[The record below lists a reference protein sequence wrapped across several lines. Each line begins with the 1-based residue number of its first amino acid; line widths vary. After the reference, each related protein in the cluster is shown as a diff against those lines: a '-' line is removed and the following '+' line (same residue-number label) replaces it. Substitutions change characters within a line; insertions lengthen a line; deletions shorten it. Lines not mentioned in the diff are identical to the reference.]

1 MARKMIK
8 KALKISRELNA
19 PDRKWLAAEVRK
31 MLLSNEAGTSIL
43 RSASAR
49 VPKRSAKVFISHSHK
64 DRTFVRALV
73 HKLED
78 VGIKVWL
85 DEADL
90 NVGEP
95 LLDRLGAAIRQTPF
109 LIVVLS
115 KASIRSQWVTRELR
129 MAMEA
134 QTRSQRVTVLPVLKE
149 TCAVPAFLQSYL
161 LADFTTP
168 YRRQKNMPY
177 LIERITRPK
186 DAAANLTKPSTRR
199 ASTRAR

>member
-1 MARKMIK
+1 MAKKMIE
-8 KALKISRELNA
+8 KALRISRKLNA

-31 MLLSNEAGTSIL
+31 MLLSNEAGTSVL

-64 DRTFVRALV
+64 DRAFVRALV
-73 HKLED
+73 HRLED
-78 VGIKVWL
+78 AGIKAWL

-109 LIVVLS
+109 LIAVLS
-115 KASIRSQWVTRELR
+115 KASLRSQWVTRELR
-129 MAMEA
+129 IAMKV
-134 QTRSQRVTVLPVLKE
+134 QTGSRRVIVLPVLKE
-149 TCAVPAFLQSYL
+149 TCSVPAFLQGRL

-177 LIERITRPK
+177 LVERITRPK
-186 DAAANLTKPSTRR
+186 DAAATHAAERR
-199 ASTRAR
+199 R